1 MPLARRCVRSKL
13 AALAAGL
20 AFVGA
25 CSPAQQPLPIAP
37 SAPALEAPVLI
48 ANVWNGLTTRTY
60 GWNLTI
66 WANGRAVLEWRQ
78 RDPAL
83 NDKYRVWREELDVDA
98 ERVAEIMKNA
108 YERVSASGD
117 VGSRLDDA
125 TECRLVVRHAGRV
138 GAARLASVS
147 PILSPQDYTSAE
159 RREQVAD
166 VLELWWQV
174 QSLFEDPSS
183 VVGVGGGSRPLYR
196 KGPYHEQVRAYR
208 EQGD

>member
-1 MPLARRCVRSKL
+1 MPLARRCARSKL

-48 ANVWNGLTTRTY
+48 ANVCNGLTVRTY

-66 WANGRAVLEWRQ
+66 WASGRAVLEWRQ

-83 NDKYRVWREELDVDA
+83 NDKYRVWREELDVGA
-98 ERVAEIMKNA
+98 ERVAAIMKNA

-117 VGSRLDDA
+117 VGSRFDDA

-147 PILSPQDYTSAE
+147 PILSPQEYTTAE

-174 QSLFEDPSS
+174 ESLFEDPSS
-183 VVGVGGGSRPLYR
+183 LVGVGGPRPLYR